1 MGAIDFLLNLAG
13 LLLWLSWRSLRFDS
27 LIRGAPVSLVG
38 TLKRA
43 EPRQIKVWKVAVV
56 LITMVA
62 VRAVLYWLIGSPA
75 EWTPKLNL
83 ELVVLAFRSDFFN
96 AAFVYSCLS
105 FLRALVVFYFWLL
118 ALAILNRANSET
130 DPIQK
135 LVRLHL
141 GSAARWPWPVQLLLP
156 FLTVIALW
164 IGLQQPLVHLGVI
177 APAHS
182 MAHIVEQG
190 GLVGIGLFLSLKYL
204 LPVILFLHLVASY
217 IYLGSNPLWDFVG
230 MTSANL
236 TAPLRWLPL
245 RFGKLDFTTLVG
257 AALILFL
264 LQWLPSLI
272 LGKLAGSKLGS
283 WPL

>member
-13 LLLWLSWRSLRFDS
+13 LLLWLSWRSMRFDS

-43 EPRQIKVWKVAVV
+43 EPRQIKGWKVAVV
-56 LITMVA
+56 LIMAVA
-62 VRAVLYWLIGSPA
+62 LRAIFYWLIGSPA

-96 AAFVYSCLS
+96 AAFAFSCLS

-118 ALAILNRANSET
+118 ALAIINRPNSET

-141 GSAARWPWPVQLLLP
+141 GGAARWPWPVQLLVP
-156 FLTVIALW
+156 FLAVIALW
-164 IGLQQPLVHLGVI
+164 ISLQQPLVRLGVV
-177 APAHS
+177 APSHS
-182 MAHIVEQG
+182 IGHTVEQG
-190 GLVGIGLFLSLKYL
+190 WLVGIGLLLSLKYL
-204 LPVILFLHLVASY
+204 LPVILCLHLVASY
-217 IYLGSNPLWDFVG
+217 VYLGSNPLWDFVG

-245 RFGKLDFTTLVG
+245 RLGKLDFTALVG
-257 AALILFL
+257 AVLILFL

-272 LGKLAGSKLGS
+272 LGKLAASKWSS